1 MAQTDTDASAKITAA
16 MFAQLLN
23 KLTEKGV
30 LDKTDVE
37 QMMVEATKMLPS
49 SSGLDGFGGLAGR
62 HEGEI
67 GDQQQQTVTP
77 GR

>member
-1 MAQTDTDASAKITAA
+1 MAQTDTDASATITAA
-16 MFAQLLN
+16 MLAQLLN

-37 QMMVEATKMLPS
+37 QMMAEATKTLHSPS
-49 SSGLDGFGGLAGR
+49 GSNTSEGLTDR
-62 HEGEI
+62 RQGEI

>member
-1 MAQTDTDASAKITAA
+1 MAQTDTDAAAKITAA

-23 KLTEKGV
+23 KLTEKGI

-37 QMMVEATKMLPS
+37 QMMAEATKMLHSPS
-49 SSGLDGFGGLAGR
+49 SSNVFEGLATR

>member
-1 MAQTDTDASAKITAA
+1 MAQTDTDAPAKITAV

-23 KLTEKGV
+23 KLIEKGV

-37 QMMVEATKMLPS
+37 QMMAEATKTLHIPS
-49 SSGLDGFGGLAGR
+49 DLNAPGGLAER

>member
-30 LDKTDVE
+30 LDITDVE
-37 QMMVEATKMLPS
+37 QMMAEATKTLNSPS
-49 SSGLDGFGGLAGR
+49 GSDAFAGLAER

-67 GDQQQQTVTP
+67 GDQQQQTITP

>member
-1 MAQTDTDASAKITAA
+1 MAQNDTDATAKITAA

-23 KLTEKGV
+23 KLTEKGI
-30 LDKTDVE
+30 LDTTDVE
-37 QMMVEATKMLPS
+37 QMMAEATRTLKDPS
-49 SSGLDGFGGLAGR
+49 GAEAFKGLGER
-62 HEGEI
+62 YEGEI

>member
-1 MAQTDTDASAKITAA
+1 MAQTDTDATARITEA

-23 KLTEKGV
+23 KLTEKGI

-37 QMMVEATKMLPS
+37 QMMAEATKALRSPS
-49 SSGLDGFGGLAGR
+49 GVDALSGSGTR